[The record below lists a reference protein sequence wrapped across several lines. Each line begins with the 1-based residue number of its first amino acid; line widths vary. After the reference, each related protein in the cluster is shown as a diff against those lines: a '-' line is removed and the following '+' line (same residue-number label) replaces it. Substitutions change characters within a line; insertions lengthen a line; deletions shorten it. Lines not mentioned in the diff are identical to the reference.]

1 MEYKSVAYIKKAV
14 LIMIT
19 VGGLFL
25 ILIPLIWLF
34 LISIKSPL
42 EAFSPKSFW
51 VFTPTLR
58 NYFDA
63 ISNPSI
69 RKYFFN
75 SFVVASLSLAASM
88 IIGVP
93 AAFVFSKLRSRF
105 KNFLLVY
112 IILARMIPPMIFI
125 IPYFILYQRLNLIN
139 TRIGLAIVY
148 TNFNVALVVWSMW
161 TFFNEV
167 PQDLLEVARIDGA
180 SIYQIFYRI
189 FLPLSTPGLTTTAII
204 VFLMSWNEFLFALIL
219 TRGATKTI
227 PVGIIDLISYEGVN
241 WGLVSSGAVLMLLPM
256 LLFAYLSRK
265 YIVKGL
271 LGGALKG

>member
-19 VGGLFL
+19 IGGLFA

-42 EAFSPKSFW
+42 EAFRPESFW
-51 VFTPTLR
+51 VFTPTFR

-69 RKYFFN
+69 RRYFVN
-75 SFVVASLSLAASM
+75 SFVVASLSLAISM

-93 AAFVFSKLRSRF
+93 AAFAFSKLKSRF

-112 IILARMIPPMIFI
+112 IVLARMIPPMIFI

-139 TRIGLAIVY
+139 TRIGLAVVY

-180 SIYQIFYRI
+180 SIYQIFYKI
-189 FLPLSTPGLTTTAII
+189 FLPLSAPGLTTTAII
-204 VFLMSWNEFLFALIL
+204 CFLMSWNEFLFALIL

-241 WGLVSSGAVLMLLPM
+241 WGLVSSGAILMLLPM
-256 LLFAYLSRK
+256 LLFAHLSRK